1 MRADST
7 LCPTLIQMYILARK
21 PLVLQLETITLSN
34 IIYFK
39 SIISKYLYCPKIWTW
54 KSVVALMWPPSGP
67 CPPIQ
72 LPGGRSPFTLWPFS
86 NFLNMYR
93 LLILSPFWETHNKNC
108 SWRLHLIFW
117 MISVLQKDFF
127 GNLNHRNLDWR
138 HIWYMKACRT
148 EEKIKAQYHYAPC
161 VDNFNC
167 GPHHLIPGQY
177 VKYEWKL
184 PTWL

>member
-1 MRADST
+1 MRSEPKMAASAMRADST

-21 PLVLQLETITLSN
+21 LLALQLETITLSN

-72 LPGGRSPFTLWPFS
+72 LPGGRSAFALWPFS

-93 LLILSPFWETHNKNC
+93 LLILSLFWGTHNQIC

-117 MISVLQKDFF
+117 MTWVFWAKPHVKKIQIS
-127 GNLNHRNLDWR
+127 
-138 HIWYMKACRT
+138 
-148 EEKIKAQYHYAPC
+148 
-161 VDNFNC
+161 
-167 GPHHLIPGQY
+167 
-177 VKYEWKL
+177 
-184 PTWL
+184 